1 MADSRQSPAISHL
14 PSSGETI
21 ADEDIRMGNYHI
33 HLLRKDTPPN
43 VDEGYDTG
51 RAETVPHRQTTC
63 TPATNASD
71 LATTLTADTTTRAGQ
86 PRMPTTAVEVVG
98 RGIKELV
105 AAINGLEQLGV
116 ETSDLPLP
124 KIVVVGD
131 QSAGK
136 SSVVEAISEIK
147 VPRNSGTCTRA
158 PLQISLTANDEPRA
172 EWTCTVSLHKKYDFC
187 NAEPF
192 NTSAQKQSPFY
203 PWIEK
208 DFPSD
213 FLFKVVH
220 RKEELEEVLLRAQV
234 ATLNPSSHPGNYLS
248 CAINGTDDT
257 SQLQVEFSPN
267 VVRLEIS
274 GPGLPNLAFY
284 DLPGIINQSA
294 DTGKPYLVKLSV
306 FRGDK
311 FRLGHEY
318 YVTRQPAQ
326 LDLDEGITHTQ
337 ARSLEHEFFEVMEP
351 WSKTFS
357 EFKSR
362 FGTLNLQTALSRK
375 LTQQIRANLPNIN
388 SQVARKLAQI
398 EHELADLPDPP
409 AANSLQIVLEALN
422 RFNNV
427 VERHIEGAHPYNDF
441 RHEWRA
447 LAQEFVQNVTQMR
460 PTLIV
465 STPSDVT
472 PRPVTFGSTT
482 TPAKQESQETISI
495 LSDSEG
501 ELPTPSRK
509 QSMPAKKRKLNAS
522 PNETPPQKFRT
533 PQHRHTTRPPV
544 GLAKTFKLEGIR
556 DTLEKVCTS
565 DIPGEVDPKAVDH
578 LRIESLANWDKAMN
592 DFIKKTE
599 MALGRTLHAILDDVL
614 SLWKST
620 ALYKETSKI
629 LDDYL
634 SLGVGEQ
641 RTHAQRAPRLEQ
653 FKPMTMNDKS
663 IEENEKKELAYFE
676 AARYAARA
684 NSYLNQQE
692 AMLGKRPD
700 LNEVRTRKIQTDQ
713 TLRKDLG
720 VDPFQ
725 REVGVMA
732 KVRGYYNVASMR
744 FVNHIVQGFQVELFD
759 RCRTHLHEELKT
771 GLHVDVE
778 DGSGKDTASPPGV
791 EDETDNTSQLKNTA
805 LISSPKIL
813 LARPVASN

>member
-1 MADSRQSPAISHL
+1 M
-14 PSSGETI
+14 
-21 ADEDIRMGNYHI
+21 
-33 HLLRKDTPPN
+33 
-43 VDEGYDTG
+43 
-51 RAETVPHRQTTC
+51 
-63 TPATNASD
+63 
-71 LATTLTADTTTRAGQ
+71 
-86 PRMPTTAVEVVG
+86 TAVEVVG

-116 ETSDLPLP
+116 EASDLPLP

-158 PLQISLTANDEPRA
+158 PLQINLAADDEPRA
-172 EWTCTVSLHKKYDFC
+172 KWTCTVSLHKKYDFC
-187 NAEPF
+187 NAEPS

-213 FLFKVVH
+213 FLFKIVH

-234 ATLNPSSHPGNYLS
+234 ATLNPGSHPGNYLS
-248 CAINGTDDT
+248 CTINGTDDT

-267 VVRLEIS
+267 VVRLDIS

-294 DTGKPYLVKLSV
+294 DTGKPYLVKLVRSLVKEYVRSENALVLLACSMEGDIATSSASSIVRKMGAEHRCIGVLTKPDRLPIGDSV
-306 FRGDK
+306 DIWKSVLNGDK

-326 LDLDEGITHTQ
+326 PDLEEGITHTQ
-337 ARSLEHEFFEVMEP
+337 ARLLEREFFEVVEP

-357 EFKSR
+357 QFKSR

-422 RFNNV
+422 RFNNI

-441 RHEWRA
+441 RHQWRA
-447 LAQEFVQNVTQMR
+447 LAQEFVQNVIQMR

-465 STPSDVT
+465 RTPSDLT
-472 PRPVTFGSTT
+472 PQPVTFGSTT
-482 TPAKQESQETISI
+482 SPTKRESQETISI

-509 QSMPAKKRKLNAS
+509 WSVPAKKRKLDAT
-522 PNETPPQKFRT
+522 PNEASPQKFTT
-533 PQHRHTTRPPV
+533 PQHRHTTKPPV
-544 GLAKTFKLEGIR
+544 GLARTFRLEGVR

-578 LRIESLANWDKAMN
+578 LRLESLANWDKSMN

-599 MALGRTLHAILDDVL
+599 MALGRILHAILDDVL
-614 SLWKST
+614 SPWKAT

-629 LDDYL
+629 VDDYL
-634 SLGVGEQ
+634 SLSVGEQ
-641 RTHAQRAPRLEQ
+641 RTHAQRALRLEQ

-663 IEENEKKELAYFE
+663 IEENEKKELTFFE

-713 TLRKDLG
+713 TLRKELG

-744 FVNHIVQGFQVELFD
+744 FVDHVVQGLQAELFE

-778 DGSGKDTASPPGV
+778 DGSGRCTHLLA
-791 EDETDNTSQLKNTA
+791 EDSAREARRIQLK
-805 LISSPKIL
+805 KEKERL
-813 LARPVASN
+813 LQAQEMLSGLSNMSA

>member
-1 MADSRQSPAISHL
+1 
-14 PSSGETI
+14 
-21 ADEDIRMGNYHI
+21 
-33 HLLRKDTPPN
+33 
-43 VDEGYDTG
+43 
-51 RAETVPHRQTTC
+51 
-63 TPATNASD
+63 
-71 LATTLTADTTTRAGQ
+71 
-86 PRMPTTAVEVVG
+86 MPTTAVEVVG

-284 DLPGIINQSA
+284 DLPGIINRSA

-306 FRGDK
+306 LSGDK

-326 LDLDEGITHTQ
+326 VDLEEGITHTQ
-337 ARSLEHEFFEVMEP
+337 ARSLEP
-351 WSKTFS
+351 
-357 EFKSR
+357 
-362 FGTLNLQTALSRK
+362 LSRK

-422 RFNNV
+422 RFNNIL
-427 VERHIEGAHPYNDF
+427 ERHIEGAHPYNDF

-465 STPSDVT
+465 RAPSDVT
-472 PRPVTFGSTT
+472 PQPVTFGSTT
-482 TPAKQESQETISI
+482 TPTKRESQETISI
-495 LSDSEG
+495 LSDSED

-509 QSMPAKKRKLNAS
+509 QSMPVKKRKLNAS
-522 PNETPPQKFRT
+522 SNETSPQKFRT
-533 PQHRHTTRPPV
+533 PQNRHTTRPPV

-578 LRIESLANWDKAMN
+578 LRIESLTNWDKAM
-592 DFIKKTE
+592 DEFIRKTE
-599 MALGRTLHAILDDVL
+599 MALGRTLHAILEDVL
-614 SLWKST
+614 SPWKST

-641 RTHAQRAPRLEQ
+641 RTHAQRALRLEQ

-700 LNEVRTRKIQTDQ
+700 LNEVRTGKIQTDQ
-713 TLRKDLG
+713 TLRKELG

-744 FVNHIVQGFQVELFD
+744 FVDHVVQGLQVELFD

-805 LISSPKIL
+805 LISSSKIL